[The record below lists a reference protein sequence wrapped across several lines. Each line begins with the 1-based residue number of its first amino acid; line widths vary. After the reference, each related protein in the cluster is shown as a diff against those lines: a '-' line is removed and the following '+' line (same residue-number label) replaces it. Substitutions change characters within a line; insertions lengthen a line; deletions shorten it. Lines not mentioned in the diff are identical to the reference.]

1 MKQHN
6 RSESSV
12 KAFLL
17 VAGRGERLKPL
28 TDTIPKCLLPI
39 NGRPLLEIWLEHLA
53 RSGIEDVLINSHW
66 LHEMVEDFVTNW
78 SASHRKM
85 RITLFHEPVLLGSAG
100 TLLANRQ
107 WAGEGPFF
115 IIYGDNL
122 TNFDLQKMLGFH
134 LEGGQPLT
142 LRVYKGADPQRAG
155 IVSVNNKGVVTAF
168 EEKPQK
174 PKSVLGAGGIYVTDR
189 RIFDFFPGPKASP
202 PDGVL
207 DLSYHILPGMVGA
220 MQAYE
225 SGEFSMDIGTPSSYE
240 KAQTEWRKRQ
250 HAGNRPRSDTGDTI
264 EKRG

>member
-1 MKQHN
+1 MKQLK

-28 TDTIPKCLLPI
+28 TDTVPKCLLPI

-53 RSGIEDVLINSHW
+53 RSGIEDVLINTHW
-66 LHEMVEDFVTNW
+66 LHEMVEDFVANW

-85 RITLFHEPVLLGSAG
+85 RITLFHEPLLLGSAG

-122 TNFDLQKMLGFH
+122 TNFDLQKMFEFH
-134 LEGGQPLT
+134 LDGGQPLT

-155 IVSVNNKGVVTAF
+155 IVSVSDKGVVTAF

-174 PKSVLGAGGIYVTDR
+174 SNSALGAGGIYVADR
-189 RIFDFFPGPKASP
+189 RIFGFFPGSKETPS
-202 PDGVL
+202 DGVL

-225 SGEFSMDIGTPSSYE
+225 SDGFSMDIGTPSSYK
-240 KAQTEWRKRQ
+240 KAQTEWRKIQ
-250 HAGNRPRSDTGDTI
+250 QAGNRPRSDTGDII
-264 EKRG
+264 EK